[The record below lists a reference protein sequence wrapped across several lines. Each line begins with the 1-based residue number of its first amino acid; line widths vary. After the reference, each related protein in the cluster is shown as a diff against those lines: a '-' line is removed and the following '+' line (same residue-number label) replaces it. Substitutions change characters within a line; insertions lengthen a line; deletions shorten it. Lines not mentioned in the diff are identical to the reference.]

1 MAIFSLSG
9 SLTYS
14 AEDYFLLCF
23 GFWKKVV
30 AGIQLTDIKFLTL
43 FFGENRVFFP
53 HQSQFGS
60 HLNSSGT
67 VIEESEAL
75 RSVNI
80 NGVSPSLLCLIFKKS
95 NLSQIKRILA
105 AFFLCQCHFYQ
116 FLLQV

>member
-14 AEDYFLLCF
+14 AEDNFLLCF
-23 GFWKKVV
+23 GFGKKKKSCGWHSATGHQVYDYV
-30 AGIQLTDIKFLTL
+30 FAGEK
-43 FFGENRVFFP
+43 NAFFP

-80 NGVSPSLLCLIFKKS
+80 NGVNPSLLCLILKKS
-95 NLSQIKRILA
+95 SLS
-105 AFFLCQCHFYQ
+105 
-116 FLLQV
+116 